1 MEIAL
6 NFYVQFIIIIF
17 TYSAGTLW
25 IFKPSISATKL
36 CPRIKLM
43 ESVNSRERSLISMTC
58 VKPVDLRRE
67 KAKEIYQRLA
77 MTVSYPNS

>member
-17 TYSAGTLW
+17 TYSAGELW
-25 IFKPSISATKL
+25 IFQPSISETKL

-43 ESVNSRERSLISMTC
+43 ESVNSRERSLISMTR